1 MNFFRLLIFGTWLT
15 VFPVIMS
22 AQENTGPLKL
32 SLKQAQEY
40 ALQNN
45 KSILNANLDV
55 EMAKKKVWET
65 TSTGLPQISGVV
77 SASYILT
84 MPGLYEQFVR
94 PQIEAQVPSDQLN
107 REAYVNNLVKES
119 LDSMRYSGTLDFTVS
134 QLIFSGS
141 YIVGLQASKV
151 YKSLSE
157 LNRVKSVQDVMESV
171 SNTYFMV
178 LVARENALILDS
190 TRLNLEKTYSE
201 MTQMNKQ
208 GFIEETDVDQI
219 NITLTNIKSSLDL
232 IKRQV
237 EISERLLKIQL
248 GVNIDQPVELTDNL
262 TSLVNT
268 LTYEPLLLA
277 ELVLDN
283 NVSYQMLDAQVKSS
297 ELLLKLNKS
306 ESLPTI
312 SAFYQ
317 HEELLNNTSITFTP
331 PDLVGLTVNIPI
343 FSSGGRWAKVKQA
356 KMDLEKSKNT
366 RDQTSD
372 MIRLEYFQSKSALVS
387 AKEKFESDKKNLE
400 LSKKIYDRSL
410 IKFQNGMISST
421 DLTQI
426 QNQYLTAQSTYYQ
439 SLQNLITEKN
449 KLEKILTKN

>member
-45 KSILNANLDV
+45 NSILNANLDV